1 MRWIHEEQF
10 YKFIE
15 CSYALTTYVNF
26 SCSSSN
32 LATRTYVE
40 WTDLR
45 VLHRHFIRWQRNESV
60 STVIEKISKTAWK
73 QTENIYLHCTDF
85 AGSQLTVTT
94 SDPEQNFTNTD
105 DVLGDTQYEVELVRA
120 GGSAR
125 GEWGAVIRGLEG
137 EEMCGSRPFVL
148 WWVSHT
154 NCFICNLFS
163 VGKYVALFAG
173 RPSEGSRRASRQAPA
188 ALGEDLD
195 QSLESGDRR
204 EEGGSFSHRLH
215 LTSFSPASR
224 RTRMRVRCWTERA
237 RRFRPTDRSG
247 SLPPSW
253 RSERQHAHVRQDH
266 RPRCASLHSCD
277 AIPCLI
283 EVCVTFVFFLSADV
297 VESERSGVEPRAEN
311 CEKSGSV
318 STCQAMAFQANPN
331 SEGIWLAAI
340 KLESENNEFERARR
354 LLARACSNAPTAR
367 VLNTPLL
374 YTFTVV
380 CFFYSRSSWS
390 RPSSSGRRQ
399 RSEQVVGGV
408 GRVVPRVLQAV
419 DDEGADRFAGAEA
432 RRRQR
437 RLQARSER
445 MRLYLA

>member
-253 RSERQHAHVRQDH
+253 RKRTATRT
-266 RPRCASLHSCD
+266 CA
-277 AIPCLI
+277 P
-283 EVCVTFVFFLSADV
+283 
-297 VESERSGVEPRAEN
+297 
-311 CEKSGSV
+311 
-318 STCQAMAFQANPN
+318 
-331 SEGIWLAAI
+331 
-340 KLESENNEFERARR
+340 
-354 LLARACSNAPTAR
+354 
-367 VLNTPLL
+367 
-374 YTFTVV
+374 
-380 CFFYSRSSWS
+380 RSSTEVRVAARMWRYSLFDWS
-390 RPSSSGRRQ
+390 VGDICVLSQRWRSWKRTEWSWTASWKLREVWQRVDVSGDGVSGKPEQRGDLACRHQTRERKQWVRTRASSAGS
-399 RSEQVVGGV
+399 
-408 GRVVPRVLQAV
+408 RVLQ
-419 DDEGADRFAGAEA
+419 
-432 RRRQR
+432 
-437 RLQARSER
+437 RSHCSSTKHSITVHVYR
-445 MRLYLA
+445 SVFLLF